1 MENQI
6 DELLNQIS
14 SFKTN
19 IENSNELMTL
29 LRDLQQGIQ
38 AHIDNLDGSHNSL
51 MKRFEESNEN
61 IAKSID
67 SIESNSNE
75 NHSTLSKINNL
86 LQNAHVNKLL
96 WVLIGIFLSS
106 FLNLILLI
114 IIFVIIFVGK

>member
-29 LRDLQQGIQ
+29 LRDLQQRTRVY
-38 AHIDNLDGSHNSL
+38 IDNLDDSHKSL
-51 MKRFEESNEN
+51 MERFEESNGN
-61 IAKSID
+61 IAKSIG
-67 SIESNSNE
+67 SIESKSNE
-75 NHSTLSKINNL
+75 NHSTILKINNL
-86 LQNAHVNKLL
+86 LQNAHINKLL
-96 WVLIGIFLSS
+96 WILIGIFLSS

-114 IIFVIIFVGK
+114 TIFIIIFVGK